1 MKLIPNAP
9 GSKHELESR
18 IAESNRIKEKYPD
31 RIPVICEKA
40 PKSGLPSIG
49 NKKKFLV
56 PADVTIA
63 SFIYV
68 VRKRMTLEAD
78 QALFMF
84 VSALQLSYSDCLTR
98 DQFSSG
104 EI

>member
-1 MKLIPNAP
+1 MV
-9 GSKHELESR
+9 ESR

-68 VRKRMTLEAD
+68 VRKRMTLDAD

-84 VSALQLSYSDCLTR
+84 VRQLFAAQSGTVTHALTQ
-98 DQFSSG
+98 
-104 EI
+104 